1 MRKLLNNRY
10 VVFVVP
16 KGGASF
22 FFSYNC
28 VGVHGGKNRNSILFG
43 KTFFFFF
50 KSTVPLKTAKKGSGT
65 IGDAV
70 RQSAISLS

>member
-16 KGGASF
+16 KGEHL

>member
-1 MRKLLNNRY
+1 MLFLLFRR
-10 VVFVVP
+10 
-16 KGGASF
+16 GEHLF
-22 FFSYNC
+22 FFRTIVSAFM
-28 VGVHGGKNRNSILFG
+28 VEKIVILSFSE
-43 KTFFFFF
+43 KLSFFFF